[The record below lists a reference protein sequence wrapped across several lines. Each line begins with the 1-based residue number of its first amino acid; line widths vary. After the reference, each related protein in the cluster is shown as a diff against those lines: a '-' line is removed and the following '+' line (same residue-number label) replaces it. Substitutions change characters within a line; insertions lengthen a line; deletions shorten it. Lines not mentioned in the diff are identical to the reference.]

1 MVRCC
6 GYKKAL
12 PWMRTSSSRASVL
25 VRDFAIVALCSIY
38 DTKVSV
44 ERVRTSGC
52 RGQHCR

>member
-1 MVRCC
+1 MERCC
-6 GYKKAL
+6 EYKKAL